1 MNRAELL
8 GDLETSLQMVM
19 DSHQAK
25 LWTSMPAMVVNVNL
39 LKMTV
44 DVQPTIK
51 GIITNPDE
59 TETAVQLPLLLDCPI
74 LFPNG
79 GGFAL
84 TFPITVGDEVLIFL
98 ASRCIDNWWLQ
109 GGVQEQAEF
118 RMHDLSDGFAF
129 VGPKSLP
136 RAVPNISA
144 TAAQFRNLLGT
155 TYIGINP
162 TGLIQ
167 FRNTTGSLK
176 LVLGGICDLIDNLE
190 IALTAFAGAL
200 TVESGAGAS
209 LTAALAALRGAN
221 SAFKTGVIGGLL
233 E

>member
-136 RAVPNISA
+136 RAVPNI
-144 TAAQFRNLLGT
+144 
-155 TYIGINP
+155 
-162 TGLIQ
+162 
-167 FRNTTGSLK
+167 
-176 LVLGGICDLIDNLE
+176 
-190 IALTAFAGAL
+190 
-200 TVESGAGAS
+200 
-209 LTAALAALRGAN
+209 
-221 SAFKTGVIGGLL
+221 
-233 E
+233 